1 MLQSKSIYFLVL
13 MPLCRKGPC
22 CVFDSGCAS
31 RLLRACGA
39 PRPLPNLLEGR
50 PLPCVMCSPTVPRA
64 FPLLLPLSVP
74 LQQGLTPLHAAAIN
88 GHSDAIR
95 TLLAALGVD
104 VGAKATVRVLVRGAA
119 VYTIGLIA
127 PPYHFSTL
135 GGCVG
140 VRHPSSIRE

>member
-1 MLQSKSIYFLVL
+1 MCILTQCVPPSYCAPVEPHAPFLI
-13 MPLCRKGPC
+13 P
-22 CVFDSGCAS
+22 S
-31 RLLRACGA
+31 RAA
-39 PRPLPNLLEGR
+39 
-50 PLPCVMCSPTVPRA
+50 PLPCVMCTPTVPRA
-64 FPLLLPLSVP
+64 FPLLLPLSLP
-74 LQQGLTPLHAAAIN
+74 LQDGATPLHAAAIN